1 MCVLKRCN
9 KHPAE
14 LSSSLSLSL
23 HLCHHLP
30 LFSTYHS
37 LTTWCFPL
45 SLKLCL
51 KLHLQVVRA
60 WANFCSVFSISFFLV
75 SHIVIRLN
83 VCLWVC
89 VVSRFRSQLTLFPL
103 ANTRALSRS
112 RSGDV
117 HQKLTDSRRYKT
129 CVSHN
134 LIVNIVFGKSPSMGD
149 ARLWNSW
156 NKNKRKELNF
166 WGYSGIK
173 ALGLPPSKL
182 ICSKVRTCIRRKPS
196 TTKGA
201 RERIDWPKHP
211 KG

>member
-14 LSSSLSLSL
+14 LSSSLSLSSS
-23 HLCHHLP
+23 LP
-30 LFSTYHS
+30 PSTS
-37 LTTWCFPL
+37 LLYVSLSHYVVLPIL

-60 WANFCSVFSISFFLV
+60 WANFCSVFSISCFLV

-83 VCLWVC
+83 VCLCVC

>member
-1 MCVLKRCN
+1 MCVLNRCN

-14 LSSSLSLSL
+14 LSSPLSPSSSLPPSTSLLYISLSHYVVCRASLSLSL
-23 HLCHHLP
+23 SQALLKAALASCA
-30 LFSTYHS
+30 S
-37 LTTWCFPL
+37 LGELLL
-45 SLKLCL
+45 SLFDQLLSCL
-51 KLHLQVVRA
+51 AH
-60 WANFCSVFSISFFLV
+60 C
-75 SHIVIRLN
+75 HTP
-83 VCLWVC
+83 VC
-89 VVSRFRSQLTLFPL
+89 VCVFVLSLSLSPHSVPVGKHARS
-103 ANTRALSRS
+103 LSRS

-149 ARLWNSW
+149 ARLWNCW
-156 NKNKRKELNF
+156 NKNKKKKELNF
-166 WGYSGIK
+166 WGYCGIK

-201 RERIDWPKHP
+201 RERID
-211 KG
+211 